1 MQGMDSKYD
10 KPLQNGL
17 KNMKPKATPTSPF
30 DLFRAHFHQILN
42 LDHELCRL
50 ANVIDWS
57 GFDRQFADCYSEDM
71 GRPGNAIRLM
81 VGLHYLKHAFD
92 ESDESVVAR
101 WVENPYWQYFC
112 GYDYLQHDCP
122 IHPTSL
128 VKWRQRVGVQ
138 RLETLLAET
147 LRLALEF
154 NQVTPQQLGKVTV
167 DTTVQEKAI
176 AFPTDARL
184 YTKMLLRLVNLA
196 KRQGLRL
203 RQSYVRKAP
212 QVLKQQ
218 GRYTHAKQFKRSRRC
233 TKTLHT
239 LLGRVVRDIRRKAQ
253 SLDERLVTFLERADQ
268 LLTQT
273 QKSKDKL
280 YSIDAPEVE
289 CISKGKAHK
298 RYEFGCKVSVALTN
312 EKNWILGVQA
322 LHGNPYDG
330 HTLAGAIAQVE
341 RITGRDV
348 KEAFVDKGYR
358 GHDYTGAAQVYITGQ
373 RGQEPAG
380 EALRKRKKRRSA
392 VEPKIGHLK
401 SDNRM
406 GRNFLKGAMGD
417 QINALL
423 AGIGANLR
431 KLLAAFWPALREK
444 LQKIGYRFRIYCA
457 AADLR
462 KAMVA

>member
-1 MQGMDSKYD
+1 
-10 KPLQNGL
+10 
-17 KNMKPKATPTSPF
+17 MKPKTTPTSQF
-30 DLFRAHFHQILN
+30 DLFRARFTQILN

-50 ANVIDWS
+50 ADVIDWS
-57 GFDRQFADCYSEDM
+57 RFESQFADCYSEDM

-122 IHPTSL
+122 LHPTSL
-128 VKWRQRVGVQ
+128 VKWRQRVGVE

-154 NQVTPQQLGKVTV
+154 EQVTVQQLRKVTV

-212 QVLKQQ
+212 QLLKQQ
-218 GRYTHAKQFKRSRRC
+218 GRYAHAKQFKRSQRC

-253 SLDERLVTFLERADQ
+253 SIEERLVTFLERADQ
-268 LLTQT
+268 LLAQT

-312 EKNWILGVQA
+312 EKNWIVGVQA
-322 LHGNPYDG
+322 LHDNPYDG
-330 HTLAGAIAQVE
+330 HTLAGAIKQVE

-348 KEAFVDKGYR
+348 HEAFVDKGYR
-358 GHDYTGAAQVYITGQ
+358 GHDYVGQAQVHITGQ

-406 GRNFLKGAMGD
+406 GRNFLKGMMGD

-431 KLLAAFWPALREK
+431 KLLAVFWPALREE
-444 LQKIGYRFRIYCA
+444 LQKIACMLRIYWA
-457 AADLR
+457 SADLG
-462 KAMVA
+462 KETAA